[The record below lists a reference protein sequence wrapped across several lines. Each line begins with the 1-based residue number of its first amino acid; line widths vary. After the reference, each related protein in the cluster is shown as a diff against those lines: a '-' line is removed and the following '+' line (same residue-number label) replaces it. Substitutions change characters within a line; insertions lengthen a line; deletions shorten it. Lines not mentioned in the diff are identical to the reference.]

1 MSPTS
6 GPSDI
11 SATLAQAHA
20 LLAHDYTL
28 RSDLA
33 KLCLPS
39 ATRDESRKLAW
50 MNSICFL
57 FLVIGLVGL
66 KTRKIIPR
74 LLEEAI
80 EVIPVVFTPPEE
92 EPKVDPEPKLQEPDP
107 NQEVSV
113 ETPQLA
119 TIVAADPSAVSFAVP
134 VEGPVIFAPARFAAP
149 PPPNPP
155 KPPAPPKP
163 TVFNASASQ
172 GTFPD
177 PPYPSLAL
185 RRHYEGKL
193 MLYVVV
199 DAAGSPASI
208 TVKEA
213 SGFPLLDTHSVD
225 WVKGHWRWPPGET
238 RYYFVPFQ
246 YQIR

>member
-1 MSPTS
+1 M
-6 GPSDI
+6 GG
-11 SATLAQAHA
+11 A
-20 LLAHDYTL
+20 YML

-39 ATRDESRKLAW
+39 ASHDENRKLAW
-50 MNSICFL
+50 LNSICFL
-57 FLVIGLVGL
+57 FLVIGLIGL
-66 KTRKIIPR
+66 KTRKVIPKT
-74 LLEEAI
+74 LEEI
-80 EVIPVVFTPPEE
+80 VDVIPVVFTPPVE
-92 EPKVDPEPKLQEPDP
+92 EPKVDPEPQIQEPDP
-107 NQEVSV
+107 TQELSV

-134 VEGPVIFAPARFAAP
+134 VEGPVVFAPARFAAP
-149 PPPNPP
+149 PPPSPP
-155 KPPAPPKP
+155 KPPARPKP
-163 TVFNASASQ
+163 TVFNAGASQ

-199 DAAGSPASI
+199 DPSGSAASI
-208 TVKEA
+208 TVKDS
-213 SGFPLLDTHSVD
+213 SGYSILDTHSTD
-225 WVKGHWRWPPGET
+225 WVKNRWRWPAGDT
-238 RYYFVPFQ
+238 RHYFVPFE